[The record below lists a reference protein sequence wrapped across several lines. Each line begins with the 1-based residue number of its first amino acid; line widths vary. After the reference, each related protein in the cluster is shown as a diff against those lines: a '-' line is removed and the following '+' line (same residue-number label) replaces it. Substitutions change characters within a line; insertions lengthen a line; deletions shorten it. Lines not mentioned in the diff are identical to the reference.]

1 MILSQYQAALFVFNT
16 KDSVLAQLARD
27 DFYFPHP
34 TPRESFTMFCL
45 AWYIL
50 ALGFMV
56 ILPPQP
62 SKSWDYKLEPHKLF
76 LRFLLNYVYLY
87 VSVCGYVYV
96 SAGAQRSEEDVRAP

>member
-1 MILSQYQAALFVFNT
+1 MFLTRRILFLLSWLEMIST
-16 KDSVLAQLARD
+16 S
-27 DFYFPHP
+27 P

-96 SAGAQRSEEDVRAP
+96 SAGAQRSEEDVKAP

>member
-1 MILSQYQAALFVFNT
+1 M

-27 DFYFPHP
+27 DFYLPHP
-34 TPRESFTMFCL
+34 TPPPERVSPCS
-45 AWYIL
+45 AWRGTYYIAQP

-62 SKSWDYKLEPHKLF
+62 SKSWDYKFEPHKLF

-96 SAGAQRSEEDVRAP
+96 STGAQRSEEDVRAP